1 MQSSSS
7 SNKHLNEKTKPLA
20 HFSFNSGNTPGNFLG
35 DNPSLTNN
43 GVKINDTGIGN
54 LTSASNTRTISL
66 SGSTQN
72 LVTSSVPNVNNSSST
87 KTATVGIPSSKTTL
101 SNAPLSFAF
110 NDAGKAKKH
119 LSTGSTSVLTVDKPN
134 ATSPKQGGGQQLQKV
149 TPPRSSS
156 QSGPTTTVRSQNI
169 KASPLPTL
177 KPKGVVPRPQNSSN
191 PGGQNTSHITIQGN
205 VLTQGLKTTP
215 IKVPSQLVAIRPK
228 IVIAQSNANVSGLSS
243 QTVSTARPKQG
254 LQNTFTLG
262 AKGQSQLTK
271 QILSNVP
278 VPQLKQGV
286 SNQPIGKSSLANLV
300 QLQPKQ
306 IAPKLE
312 QVFTVPNVKGKLASD
327 QAQLQLVQSL
337 IAQSQS
343 QFGLQSNAAQK
354 DLKALGQD
362 GVTQQQKIVQQ
373 NQMKKIFQQN
383 QLVQQ
388 ALQVRAQQ
396 QLTQSQA
403 QLAQTQKQQQQLT
416 QTQQQQQLA
425 QTQQQ
430 QQLTQAQQQQL
441 TQTQQQ
447 QQLAQTQQ
455 QQQNMALLQMKNTPQ
470 SASTVMST
478 QVKNLAPSATINAV
492 NLASQLR
499 EAINNKQL
507 QQFLEKNPIVAQQLK
522 QLNMRQT
529 GLAANSRQSVTL
541 PTSSATAVNTVTQ
554 LQKPMA
560 TIGQPQKA
568 TVNQLQT
575 AAQLQKST
583 VTQGQKPT
591 LTVGQLQKPV
601 IVNQLSTSA
610 ANITQVQ
617 HSGTAQ
623 IQKAGT
629 TDATVQIAK
638 PTATPATS
646 VKVVSM
652 ASTSQVAVP
661 STGQTTVQKPGQK
674 PVATQ
679 KVVIVQNTSAGAV
692 PTVSAGQPKVLLQTK
707 EGRPILI
714 SQEQFRQIQ
723 AQLASKNLSI
733 QGKLVTTTPVVSTAA
748 ATTAKP
754 HVVVKTEAGTKV
766 KIRC

>member
-1 MQSSSS
+1 M
-7 SNKHLNEKTKPLA
+7 
-20 HFSFNSGNTPGNFLG
+20 
-35 DNPSLTNN
+35 NN
-43 GVKINDTGIGN
+43 GVKINSTGISN

-66 SGSTQN
+66 SASSQN
-72 LVTSSVPNVNNSSST
+72 LATSSVPNVNNLTST

-119 LSTGSTSVLTVDKPN
+119 LSTGSSSVVTVDKPN
-134 ATSPKQGGGQQLQKV
+134 ATSTKQGVSQQLQKV

-156 QSGPTTTVRSQNI
+156 QTGPTTTIRSQNI

-177 KPKGVVPRPQNSSN
+177 KPKGIVPRPQNASN
-191 PGGQNTSHITIQGN
+191 SGGQNTSQITIQGN

-215 IKVPSQLVAIRPK
+215 VKVPSQLVAIRPK
-228 IVIAQSNANVSGLSS
+228 IVVAQSNANASGLSS

-271 QILSNVP
+271 QILSNLP

-286 SNQPIGKSSLANLV
+286 SSQTIGKSSLANLV

-312 QVFTVPNVKGKLASD
+312 QVFTVPNVKGKLTSD

-388 ALQVRAQQ
+388 ALQVRAQE
-396 QLTQSQA
+396 QLTQSQTP
-403 QLAQTQKQQQQLT
+403 LAQTQKQQQQQQVTQTQQQLAQTQQLTQTQQQLT

-425 QTQQQ
+425 QT
-430 QQLTQAQQQQL
+430 L
-441 TQTQQQ
+441 
-447 QQLAQTQQ
+447 Q

-470 SASTVMST
+470 SASAVMST
-478 QVKNLAPSATINAV
+478 QVKNLVPSTTMNAV

-541 PTSSATAVNTVTQ
+541 PTSSATPVNTVTQ

-575 AAQLQKST
+575 VAQLQKST

-591 LTVGQLQKPV
+591 LTVGQLQKPI
-601 IVNQLSTSA
+601 IVNQLSTPA
-610 ANITQVQ
+610 ANMTQVQ

-629 TDATVQIAK
+629 TDATLQIAK
-638 PTATPATS
+638 PTATPATN

-652 ASTSQVAVP
+652 PSTSQVVVP